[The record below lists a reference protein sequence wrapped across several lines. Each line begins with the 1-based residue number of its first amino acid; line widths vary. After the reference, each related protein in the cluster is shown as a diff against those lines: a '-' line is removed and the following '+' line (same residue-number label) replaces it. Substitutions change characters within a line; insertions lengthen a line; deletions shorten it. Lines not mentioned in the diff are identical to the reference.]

1 MHVSVGSGQQM
12 TEVLRSY
19 STSRPVCRMVELRD
33 RLFPREVK
41 NKTNGSCTL
50 YSMWHFM
57 ERVGAGCATP
67 TVRFRTLIFVTVKSV
82 FCFRHKAR
90 ILTALLAV
98 KSHRSSPSVFSE
110 TSELQPSLHFGPL

>member
-33 RLFPREVK
+33 RLFPSEVK

-50 YSMWHFM
+50 YSMWHFIYGTG
-57 ERVGAGCATP
+57 RRRGCATP
-67 TVRFRTLIFVTVKSV
+67 TVRYVFELCVIRSSV
-82 FCFRHKAR
+82 FCFRHTDLKR
-90 ILTALLAV
+90 
-98 KSHRSSPSVFSE
+98 VF
-110 TSELQPSLHFGPL
+110 